1 MSNDNSNNTPS
12 ADVPRQRRASLTGNP
27 ITNLFQRGNTVT
39 TGTQV
44 FPGGITTAALND
56 QRRRLSISTI
66 GLGTSPTAVQTP
78 FGLRRG
84 SVSTN
89 ASDSVIDENAVDDEE
104 LPANARTAPNTPFV
118 RRMSFGTPAMRN
130 IRGPSGTS
138 PGGSNGRPSPP
149 SRRDSTTHG
158 PPTPPTSTS
167 VSGFSWQA
175 KRNSQ
180 ASIATSPR
188 AASDKFSVS
197 VRPDQGFNWSEQLRS
212 RAESIAAGAAR
223 PVGLSASPPHGN
235 TVGGGAAPAPR
246 QQSISPGHDRTKSVS
261 DMAAPPVQTP
271 KPRPQK
277 PDHFQ
282 ERILKGDFYMD

>member
-1 MSNDNSNNTPS
+1 MSNDNSNNT
-12 ADVPRQRRASLTGNP
+12 ADVPRQRRASMSGNP
-27 ITNLFQRGNTVT
+27 ITSLFQRGNTVA

-44 FPGGITTAALND
+44 FPGAITTAAMND

-66 GLGTSPTAVQTP
+66 GLGTSPTAVPTP

-104 LPANARTAPNTPFV
+104 LPANTRTAPTTPFT
-118 RRMSFGTPAMRN
+118 RRMSFGTQAMRN
-130 IRGPSGTS
+130 IRGPTGTS
-138 PGGSNGRPSPP
+138 PGGNNGRPSPP
-149 SRRDSTTHG
+149 SRRSSTARG

-212 RAESIAAGAAR
+212 RAESLAAGGTR
-223 PVGLSASPPHGN
+223 PVGLSASPPRGN
-235 TVGGGAAPAPR
+235 NSVSGGVPPPH
-246 QQSISPGHDRTKSVS
+246 QQSTTPGHDRAKSVS

>member
-12 ADVPRQRRASLTGNP
+12 ADLPRQRRASMSGNP
-27 ITNLFQRGNTVT
+27 ITNLFQRSNAVT
-39 TGTQV
+39 AGTQV
-44 FPGGITTAALND
+44 FPGAIPTAAMND

-118 RRMSFGTPAMRN
+118 RRMSFGTQAMRN
-130 IRGPSGTS
+130 MRGPSGTS
-138 PGGSNGRPSPP
+138 PGGSN
-149 SRRDSTTHG
+149 
-158 PPTPPTSTS
+158 
-167 VSGFSWQA
+167 
-175 KRNSQ
+175 
-180 ASIATSPR
+180 
-188 AASDKFSVS
+188 
-197 VRPDQGFNWSEQLRS
+197 DQGFNWSEQLRS

-223 PVGLSASPPHGN
+223 PVGLSASPPRGN
-235 TVGGGAAPAPR
+235 SVSGAVPPPR
-246 QQSISPGHDRTKSVS
+246 QQSISPGHDRAKSVS

>member
-1 MSNDNSNNTPS
+1 MS
-12 ADVPRQRRASLTGNP
+12 GNP
-27 ITNLFQRGNTVT
+27 ITSLFQRGNSLA

-44 FPGGITTAALND
+44 LPGAITTAAMND
-56 QRRRLSISTI
+56 HRRRLSISTI
-66 GLGTSPTAVQTP
+66 GLGTSPTAVPAP

-84 SVSTN
+84 SISTN
-89 ASDSVIDENAVDDEE
+89 GSDSVIDENAIDDEE
-104 LPANARTAPNTPFV
+104 LPANARTAPTTPFA
-118 RRMSFGTPAMRN
+118 RRMSFGNPAMRN
-130 IRGPSGTS
+130 VRGPPGTS
-138 PGGSNGRPSPP
+138 PNNGRPSPP
-149 SRRDSTTHG
+149 SRRSSARG
-158 PPTPPTSTS
+158 PSSPPTSTS

-223 PVGLSASPPHGN
+223 PVGLSASPPRGN
-235 TVGGGAAPAPR
+235 PVSGGVPPAP
-246 QQSISPGHDRTKSVS
+246 QQSTSPGHDRAKSVS
-261 DMAAPPVQTP
+261 DMSAPPVQTP